1 MCSTRGT
8 SCSLVKHVYISHS
21 NGHAETHTTHAQ
33 VLNHGAM
40 TMCFVGAH
48 FDAGRSKVEKRN
60 DNFAKISDL
69 LSFDSNAADGDENES
84 SQEYRQTARG
94 GTTRQRTSSSISSS
108 NGFGVNDHD
117 VVFWFGDLN
126 YRISKTLSDDQV
138 RDMIRKGRLKGLA
151 KFDQL
156 NIERRKGNVFQGYQE
171 GELKFVPTYRFDL
184 NTLTYDN
191 ERDPAW
197 CDRVLWRIQ
206 DDNRFSVQRREYDLV
221 RFPLSDHEPVRARF
235 GVKMHHRVERFETE
249 KSPVSEMIE
258 SKRTRTMNRLMRKRR
273 ATMQDVYADTNLV
286 QISRR
291 KTLLKQGYLYTDHG
305 NNKSSSWMQKYFIL
319 TRRHMIFKDHVEDD
333 VTLKT
338 RSFPI
343 LECEPFKLRWNG
355 QIRVPLSRTVSKMMY
370 VTWYYFTTTTTRM
383 SNAHKTSTSGTL
395 LAFTGQRVNRSQR
408 SRQNYAS
415 RLRART
421 H

>member
-1 MCSTRGT
+1 
-8 SCSLVKHVYISHS
+8 
-21 NGHAETHTTHAQ
+21 
-33 VLNHGAM
+33 
-40 TMCFVGAH
+40 MCFVGAH

-94 GTTRQRTSSSISSS
+94 GTTRPRTSSSISSS

-171 GELKFVPTYRFDL
+171 GELKFVPTYRFHL

-191 ERDPAW
+191 ERVPAW

-206 DDNRFSVQRREYDLV
+206 DDNRFSVQLREYDLV
-221 RFPLSDHEPVRARF
+221 RFPLSDHVPVRARF

-249 KSPVSEMIE
+249 KSPVSEMME

-395 LAFTGQRVNRSQR
+395 LAFTGQKVNRSQR